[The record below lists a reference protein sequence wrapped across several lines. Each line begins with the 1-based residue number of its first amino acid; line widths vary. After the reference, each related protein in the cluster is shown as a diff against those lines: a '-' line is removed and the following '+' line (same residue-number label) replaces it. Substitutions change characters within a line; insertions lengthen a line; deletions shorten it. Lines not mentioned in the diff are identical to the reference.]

1 MEIPYGSSLFAGMDR
16 DEAEAS
22 LKRMEIRSVRYHKN
36 EVIFSG
42 DEQIEEM
49 GIILKGR
56 VLIGKETVSGNK
68 TVIALLE
75 PGSFLGEVMAITGN
89 PITNTVISY
98 SDETEIL
105 FLPVRSLMDDSRLAA
120 NLIQIL
126 AQKALYLNRRV
137 YYLQLKTIRGKI
149 AKFILEESRNSKNS
163 TFRTAFNHQVMSEYL
178 NVSRPSLSRE
188 LSRLKEEGVI
198 DYYKETI
205 KILDQK
211 ALEAM
216 QE

>member
-1 MEIPYGSSLFAGMDR
+1 MEIPFGSSLFTGMDR
-16 DEAEAS
+16 EEIEERLGS
-22 LKRMEIRSVRYHKN
+22 MEGRWVRYRKN
-36 EVIFSG
+36 EVVFSG
-42 DEQIEEM
+42 DEPIDEM

-105 FLPVRSLMDDSRLAA
+105 FLPVRSLMEDPKLAA

-149 AKFILEESRNSKNS
+149 AKFILEESRNSNNS
-163 TFRTAFNHQVMSEYL
+163 TFRTAYNRQVMSEYL

-205 KILDQK
+205 KILNQK